1 MKKTMFLAMLTA
13 MMAVCTSCTKDDTFG
28 NDSTSESGSAGNS
41 NSDRNTGSTGGST
54 NATTG
59 KLSMF
64 AVSIDRTTDEPAS
77 SVAAYYPEEEDD
89 FSANSFSSQVVI
101 DMSSPTAKT
110 ENGVTITVSGGHV
123 KADHGDTKDICYY
136 VTGTTTNGSLT
147 IVGEKKYE
155 VILNGVDITNP
166 DSAALNLLSKKRAF
180 LMMADGSTNKLTDG
194 TTSKNDH
201 KGALYAKGK
210 LLING
215 KGALDVYGNYN
226 NAIHSADYIVFS
238 QGTNVYAKSTANNGI
253 KTNDGIFI
261 NGGILN
267 VEVSAAAAKGLNS
280 ESDIIING
288 GRTTVITTGGGAWD
302 TDEQEAKGAAGIK
315 SDTNVTVN
323 GGELWLKSTGAGG
336 KGISSDGAVYFYGGN
351 TYIVTEGSQYKSNND
366 TASPKGIKADG
377 DIDINGGTIWVRT
390 TGTNGEGV
398 ESKATLNITGGE
410 VACYCYDDAINSAGD
425 MTISGG
431 YVYAQSRTNDGVDAN
446 GNCYVKGGVV
456 FAISAGGAEVAIDA
470 NSEGGKKLY
479 VQGGTIVALGGL
491 EQGSQLTQSC
501 YQTSWK
507 ASTWYSLTSGSDT
520 FAFQTPASGA
530 TGMVVS
536 TASTPTLTESVT
548 VAGGTTHFGGLA
560 SWGASTSGG
569 STVSLSSYSGGN
581 MGGGGMGPGGRW

>member
-13 MMAVCTSCTKDDTFG
+13 LTAVSTSCTKDDTLDI
-28 NDSTSESGSAGNS
+28 NTNSSSSDTSSADNNNSGSS
-41 NSDRNTGSTGGST
+41 SGST

-59 KLSMF
+59 ELASF
-64 AVSIDRTTDEPAS
+64 TVAIDKSTAEPSS

-89 FSANSFSSQVVI
+89 PTANSFTTQVSI
-101 DMSSPTAKT
+101 DMSNPTART
-110 ENGVTITVSGGHV
+110 ESGVTITVSGGHV

-238 QGTNVYAKSTANNGI
+238 RGTNVYAKSTANNGI

-267 VEVSAAAAKGLNS
+267 VEVSAAAAKGINS
-280 ESDIIING
+280 ESDVIVNG

-351 TYIVTEGSQYKSNND
+351 TYIITEGSQYKSNND

-410 VACYCYDDAINSAGD
+410 VACYTYDDAINSAGD

-446 GNCYVKGGVV
+446 GNCYIKGGVV

-470 NSEGGKKLY
+470 NTEGGKKLY

-507 ASTWYSLTSGSDT
+507 ASTWYSLTSGSDI

-548 VAGGTTHFGGLA
+548 VAGGTTHFGGLS
-560 SWGASTSGG
+560 SWGASISGG
-569 STVSLSSYSGGN
+569 SSVSLSNYSGGS
-581 MGGGGMGPGGRW
+581 MGGGGMPGGRW